1 MTKPRITLVTS
12 ADMPNLYAD
21 EAGLLDA
28 LSERGL
34 DPRIAVWNDPGVDWS
49 EAGIVVVRSV
59 SDYAHNRQAFLDWT
73 KQIPRLLN
81 HRDVLEWNSDKHYMQ
96 DLERMGLPVIPTT
109 WLEPEQ
115 NLSKQQLH
123 SRFPALSDF
132 VVKPAVS
139 SGVRGIGRY
148 TANDPYQR
156 QNAISQA
163 ASLLAE
169 GRSVMV
175 QRYLEEI
182 DVHGEISLIFF
193 NGLMSHSVE
202 KRAML
207 HPSSVTD
214 LAMHE
219 AVLETRLGG
228 EGGRWS
234 WGEQIRKVLHEYQ
247 RQRLGHDVQFLFNRV
262 DVVPDGK
269 GSFMIMEVSMV
280 DADLYLLA
288 TPEAL
293 GNFADAIAMRAFW

>member
-12 ADMPNLYAD
+12 ADMPSLYSD

-28 LSERGL
+28 LAERGL
-34 DPRIAVWNDPGVDWS
+34 DPQIRVWNDPDVDWND
-49 EAGIVVVRSV
+49 AGIVVVRSV
-59 SDYAHNRQAFLDWT
+59 SDYATQRDQFLAWT
-73 KQIPRLLN
+73 KTIPRLLN
-81 HRDVLEWNSDKHYMQ
+81 HSDVLEWNSDKHYMQ
-96 DLERMGLPVIPTT
+96 DLEKLGLPIIPTT
-109 WLEPEQ
+109 WLEPEPK
-115 NLSKQQLH
+115 LSKQQVH
-123 SRFPALSDF
+123 SRFPALADF

-156 QNAISQA
+156 RAAITQA
-163 ASLLAE
+163 ASLLNE

-175 QRYLEEI
+175 QRYLKEI

-207 HPSSVTD
+207 HPDSVTD

-219 AVLETRLGG
+219 AVVESRDGG
-228 EGGRWS
+228 DGGRWS
-234 WGEQIRKVLHEYQ
+234 WGEQIRKVLHQYQ
-247 RQRLGHDVQFLFNRV
+247 RQRLGHDVQFLFCRV
-262 DVVPDGK
+262 DVVPDGM
-269 GSFMIMEVSMV
+269 GSFRIMEVSMV
-280 DADLYLLA
+280 DADLYLTA